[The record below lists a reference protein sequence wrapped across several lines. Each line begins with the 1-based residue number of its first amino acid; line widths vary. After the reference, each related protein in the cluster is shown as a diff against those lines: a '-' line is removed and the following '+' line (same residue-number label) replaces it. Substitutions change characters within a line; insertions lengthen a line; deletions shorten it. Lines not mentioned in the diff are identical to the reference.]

1 MILRNAV
8 SSLISV
14 ELGVSNTSENWAESI
29 YTQADVVTL
38 PAGGTVCNTRGP

>member
-14 ELGVSNTSENWAESI
+14 ELGLFNTSKNWAETI

-38 PAGGTVCNTRGP
+38 PAGGAVCNTKGP